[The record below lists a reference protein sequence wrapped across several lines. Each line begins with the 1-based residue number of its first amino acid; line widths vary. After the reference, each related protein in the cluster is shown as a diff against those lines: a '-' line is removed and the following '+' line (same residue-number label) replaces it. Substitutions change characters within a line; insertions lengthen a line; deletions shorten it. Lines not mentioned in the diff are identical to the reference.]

1 MMDRQ
6 QARKGDD
13 DVSEIW
19 GFQGFNGTIFQ
30 VSKYMV
36 LGWIEMAG
44 ILKCYFFQQ
53 VG

>member
-30 VSKYMV
+30 VSKHMV
-36 LGWIEMAG
+36 LGP
-44 ILKCYFFQQ
+44 
-53 VG
+53 